1 MNETCGKYAGMDRYE
16 ARKAIVADLEAHG
29 FLAFVEPHKHNVG
42 TCYRCGTTVEPM
54 VSKQWFVKMAP
65 LAGPAIEAVRSGS
78 IRFVPERFDKNYFFW
93 MENTRDWCISR
104 QLWWGHR
111 IPAYYCDACGEVTV
125 SAEHIGTCPVCGGAV
140 HQDED
145 TLDTWF
151 SSALWPFSTLGWP
164 DETEDLA
171 YFYPTD
177 TLVTGYDIITF
188 WVSRMIFSG
197 LTYTGKA
204 PFSTVLIHGLVRDAQ
219 GRKMSKSLGTVS
231 YTHLPLFWLLQGG
244 LDTSNH
250 ENRALTTWQDVAEAP
265 WREKTAVFEDMLGD
279 HAAFR
284 NQFMTLNAAFNYR
297 LFGTVQS
304 SEVLLGREEWL
315 FYKNVSDS
323 RSLDDYQGLNP
334 YSPAQ
339 LDQIAADLS
348 ALQQLLAQ
356 RGVQLV
362 LLVAPNKEGVSSE
375 YMPAGVPQVGATKAQ
390 LLVQH
395 LQENTSVP
403 VVFPQ
408 AELREAAG
416 QVLSLIHI

>member
-1 MNETCGKYAGMDRYE
+1 MR
-16 ARKAIVADLEAHG
+16 RRVHI
-29 FLAFVEPHKHNVG
+29 
-42 TCYRCGTTVEPM
+42 
-54 VSKQWFVKMAP
+54 WFIA
-65 LAGPAIEAVRSGS
+65 L
-78 IRFVPERFDKNYFFW
+78 FF
-93 MENTRDWCISR
+93 
-104 QLWWGHR
+104 
-111 IPAYYCDACGEVTV
+111 A
-125 SAEHIGTCPVCGGAV
+125 
-140 HQDED
+140 
-145 TLDTWF
+145 
-151 SSALWPFSTLGWP
+151 ALVLPF
-164 DETEDLA
+164 
-171 YFYPTD
+171 
-177 TLVTGYDIITF
+177 
-188 WVSRMIFSG
+188 
-197 LTYTGKA
+197 
-204 PFSTVLIHGLVRDAQ
+204 
-219 GRKMSKSLGTVS
+219 
-231 YTHLPLFWLLQGG
+231 PLFWLLQGG

-362 LLVAPNKEGVSSE
+362 LLVAPIKEGVYSD

-416 QVLSLIHI
+416 QVQVYYKQDTHWNGAGALVACRALQAALGQDVSAFDGVRFVPGGAPKRDLADISATYTVLKPDSEVEVQGFLEQNTLQGPVAEDEMGYRMSAACPQAQGSLVMLRDSFGEGMIPYLSKCYESSLYLHINAFDEAAVDGLENCVFVFELAERNTDRLLDYLPRMLEWAAG

>member
-1 MNETCGKYAGMDRYE
+1 
-16 ARKAIVADLEAHG
+16 
-29 FLAFVEPHKHNVG
+29 
-42 TCYRCGTTVEPM
+42 
-54 VSKQWFVKMAP
+54 
-65 LAGPAIEAVRSGS
+65 
-78 IRFVPERFDKNYFFW
+78 
-93 MENTRDWCISR
+93 
-104 QLWWGHR
+104 
-111 IPAYYCDACGEVTV
+111 
-125 SAEHIGTCPVCGGAV
+125 
-140 HQDED
+140 
-145 TLDTWF
+145 
-151 SSALWPFSTLGWP
+151 
-164 DETEDLA
+164 
-171 YFYPTD
+171 
-177 TLVTGYDIITF
+177 
-188 WVSRMIFSG
+188 
-197 LTYTGKA
+197 
-204 PFSTVLIHGLVRDAQ
+204 
-219 GRKMSKSLGTVS
+219 
-231 YTHLPLFWLLQGG
+231 
-244 LDTSNH
+244 
-250 ENRALTTWQDVAEAP
+250 
-265 WREKTAVFEDMLGD
+265 MLGD

-362 LLVAPNKEGVSSE
+362 LLVAPNKEGVYSE

-408 AELREAAG
+408 AELGEAAG
-416 QVLSLIHI
+416 QVQVY